1 SPIGTASSE
10 QLFQLTY
17 AGITDNVASPYLDY
31 DTNQIFFGDSA
42 GRIHRATG
50 VNTAAAVQNTS
61 NGFPVA
67 CGTAQVQSP
76 VFWDNQIVTASADGK
91 IYRIDLSGATPYG
104 CIGSSSSGAGAATVG
119 GGQSAPVLDVTN
131 EKIIVSTNNA
141 NGGGGRLIGAWNLRF
156 TSGESPTSS

>member
-1 SPIGTASSE
+1 
-10 QLFQLTY
+10 
-17 AGITDNVASPYLDY
+17 
-31 DTNQIFFGDSA
+31 

-50 VNTAAAVQNTS
+50 VNTAAAAQNTS

-76 VFWDNQIVTASADGK
+76 VCWDNQIVTGSADGK

-119 GGQSAPVLDVTN
+119 GGPAAPGPRLA
-131 EKIIVSTNNA
+131 KQKHIVSPKNA
-141 NGGGGRLIGAWNLRF
+141 Q
-156 TSGESPTSS
+156 